1 MQVPVS
7 LSTSSTM
14 TKGFSSSVTMD
25 RWLSSSSASPKELKR
40 GHTGYLRERL
50 RLSSFPIWRERQK
63 KRLRGEGAGLHVLGE
78 VTLERGRR
86 LLESVEKSEQLASLA
101 LPVTT
106 YSSATWTAV
115 LLKTAAV
122 ERIVDNVRL
131 DSAGLATHARINRDH
146 TRCRST
152 SPNLSAS
159 KSVSGAFKQR
169 ALF

>member
-63 KRLRGEGAGLHVLGE
+63 KRLGGEEAGFYVPGPGN
-78 VTLERGRR
+78 VQPDTLETGEKFASQRR
-86 LLESVEKSEQLASLA
+86 CPTGLSLA
-101 LPVTT
+101 RLQVTT
-106 YSSATWTAV
+106 SSSATSTAV
-115 LLKTAAV
+115 CKNSTK
-122 ERIVDNVRL
+122 
-131 DSAGLATHARINRDH
+131 DS
-146 TRCRST
+146 
-152 SPNLSAS
+152 
-159 KSVSGAFKQR
+159 
-169 ALF
+169 